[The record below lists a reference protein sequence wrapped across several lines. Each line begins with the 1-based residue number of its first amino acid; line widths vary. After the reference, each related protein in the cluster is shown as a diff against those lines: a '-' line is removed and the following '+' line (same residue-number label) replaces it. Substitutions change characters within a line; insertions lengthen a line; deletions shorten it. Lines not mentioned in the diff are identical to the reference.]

1 MTETFTLTAKVQKK
15 GDWYISSCLELDIS
29 SQGETIEE
37 AVSNLKEAV
46 ELYIEIE
53 GIDLPV
59 KRPFLTKFKVKG
71 KKTEDKKTEDKKTED
86 KKTEDKKTE
95 NKKPK

>member
-29 SQGETIEE
+29 SQGKTIEE

-86 KKTEDKKTE
+86 KK
-95 NKKPK
+95 PK

>member
-1 MTETFTLTAKVQKK
+1 
-15 GDWYISSCLELDIS
+15 
-29 SQGETIEE
+29 
-37 AVSNLKEAV
+37 VSNLKEAV

-71 KKTEDKKTEDKKTED
+71 KKTEDKKTEDKK
-86 KKTEDKKTE
+86 
-95 NKKPK
+95 PK